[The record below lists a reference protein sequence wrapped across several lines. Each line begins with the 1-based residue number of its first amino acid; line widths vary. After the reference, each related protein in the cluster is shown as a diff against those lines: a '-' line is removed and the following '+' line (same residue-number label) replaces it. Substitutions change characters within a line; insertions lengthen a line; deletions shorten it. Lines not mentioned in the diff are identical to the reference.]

1 MASGSTPSPRRCADA
16 TASSVTVPHGRTVI
30 EYRKDGAVSKM
41 RSHKGNIPVL
51 PQTKFCPHC
60 PAKFTRT
67 THLNRHMRT
76 HTGDRSHRCDTCDA
90 QFTRS
95 DLLTRHKKTCGDSS
109 HANRTRRRSC
119 QACADSKVKCDL
131 QRPCSKCQA
140 RGKECVFVI
149 RPSRPSGMSMMPTLS
164 TTTVERSS
172 DSEDRAPVLIPTTP
186 HPATSASPKS
196 YNPADHLP
204 INQQAE
210 GDCHWATAPSGVN
223 SDVVSAPSPPERFC
237 SGSASESESPGSV
250 PPQTSFTTLF
260 PGDLLDPFLVYPNF
274 SNAHVSSDH
283 SHSPVVP
290 SPISAVDDPT
300 SFATQGVDVQHTF
313 HASGGS
319 VVYYAP
325 SSAQQVQDVIP
336 KEHVNLQRQRYAQ
349 DHFMPSFSGSVPH
362 FKQQNLTEEQ
372 HHYAFDSSSAH
383 GRSRVRLAG
392 PYQVY
397 GNARRA
403 LRDGHFG
410 SQLHLTSM
418 DAFDGDYYGRNCDKS
433 TGQPRMHG
441 SVSTPGHH
449 WPAVPLE
456 GDIFEALPRFGS
468 DDQRYRVTLAECSV
482 DALQWNGAHIGRRQV
497 IDSA

>member
-1 MASGSTPSPRRCADA
+1 MGVLSFRAA
-16 TASSVTVPHGRTVI
+16 TVI
-30 EYRKDGAVSKM
+30 SSPFSCAFLS
-41 RSHKGNIPVL
+41 L
-51 PQTKFCPHC
+51 P
-60 PAKFTRT
+60 
-67 THLNRHMRT
+67 LL
-76 HTGDRSHRCDTCDA
+76 D
-90 QFTRS
+90 
-95 DLLTRHKKTCGDSS
+95 LTRDSRS

-204 INQQAE
+204 INQQVE

-372 HHYAFDSSSAH
+372 HHCTSVPDFYRPVFFETDVPDSLGYQMLLIRRQLTVEVVSDSLVRIKYTEMRDARYEMATSAVSFTSRLWMRSTVIITDETVSSRLYPSSCLFD
-383 GRSRVRLAG
+383 
-392 PYQVY
+392 P
-397 GNARRA
+397 
-403 LRDGHFG
+403 LR
-410 SQLHLTSM
+410 
-418 DAFDGDYYGRNCDKS
+418 
-433 TGQPRMHG
+433 
-441 SVSTPGHH
+441 
-449 WPAVPLE
+449 
-456 GDIFEALPRFGS
+456 
-468 DDQRYRVTLAECSV
+468 
-482 DALQWNGAHIGRRQV
+482 RRQV
-497 IDSA
+497 YWPTSDARKR